1 MIVTGSARLDIYR
14 RGGDSLFGR
23 YHYWRLHPFTL
34 SELPK
39 GFAPKQAFTR
49 LMTHGG
55 FPDPF
60 LMDNETDV
68 RRWRKERYSLILK
81 DDIRDLESVKNIQM
95 LGLLVD
101 LLKTRVGSFCV
112 AANLAEDL
120 GIAPFTV
127 QSWLQVLE
135 RLYFIFIVKPYTVN
149 IARAIQKPPKIY
161 FYDNGDVDDPCGPRF
176 ENLVATH
183 LLKRIHYLEDRD
195 GYSYEL
201 CYIRDKEKREVDFVI
216 VKDKKVVELYE
227 TKYSDDKLS
236 SHLRYYTERLKP
248 QKSVQIVANLN
259 RPYSVANIQILSPLE
274 ALISLEE

>member
-1 MIVTGSARLDIYR
+1 MSRLDIYR

-39 GFAPKQAFTR
+39 GVAPKQAFTR